1 MHPPDRITAATAR
14 SGLLRWPLL
23 PARSSKRK
31 RPGSSAMNQPEQQF
45 PDQQAILEHLRGV
58 GADLR
63 YWYQSAET
71 KAQLVLTVNG
81 IFLTFLTASVLAS
94 RDEAAQATAV
104 FGPETWA
111 FLAAMSLCL
120 ALAILSAVTCV
131 ASRGL
136 GRKKFRELLEH
147 HGLDP
152 DKAETYAP
160 ELTAFFYPLSVLKA
174 DHLVERMLTADQEF
188 MVRALASII
197 VGISPNI
204 VAKHRWVNRAFIL
217 TGLTLGFFLCTGI
230 SYLLRVHMAAA
241 PAAR

>member
-1 MHPPDRITAATAR
+1 MHPPKRITPAAAR
-14 SGLLRWPLL
+14 RGLLRWPLL
-23 PARSSKRK
+23 PARSSERK
-31 RPGSSAMNQPEQQF
+31 RPDSPAMNQPEQL
-45 PDQQAILEHLRGV
+45 PDRQAALEYLRGV
-58 GADLR
+58 GADQR

-71 KAQLVLTVNG
+71 KAQLVLTVDG

-94 RDEAAQATAV
+94 RSDAAQATAV

-136 GRKKFRELLEH
+136 GRKEFRELLEH

-152 DKAETYAP
+152 EKAETYAP

-174 DHLVERMLTADQEF
+174 DRLAERMLTADQDF
-188 MVRALASII
+188 MVRALASVI

-204 VAKHRWVNRAFIL
+204 LAKHRWVNRAFIL

-230 SYLLRVHMAAA
+230 SYLLRVHLAAA
-241 PAAR
+241 PTAR

>member
-1 MHPPDRITAATAR
+1 MAACGMFAATWLGVNDGLPARSVDSGLRLAGRWTMHPPDRITAATAR

-45 PDQQAILEHLRGV
+45 PDQQATLEHLRGV

-147 HGLDP
+147 
-152 DKAETYAP
+152 
-160 ELTAFFYPLSVLKA
+160 
-174 DHLVERMLTADQEF
+174 
-188 MVRALASII
+188 
-197 VGISPNI
+197 
-204 VAKHRWVNRAFIL
+204 
-217 TGLTLGFFLCTGI
+217 
-230 SYLLRVHMAAA
+230 
-241 PAAR
+241 